1 MPHKPFAPKPSNKL
15 QRQFRDQRPQ
25 PDHER
30 RVTRG
35 PLSSARWLRGLL
47 VRPLALKRRGLQWD
61 IVLVDRRQPRELSA
75 SAVESVREELRMR
88 LLGQDHHADAQSVI
102 HLEQVYDALGRNGWD
117 AVEALSARTL
127 GKSLL
132 HTQILLAEQDSEPLA
147 QMRDRLRAALTAA
160 DSREEGQKQQVSSK
174 AGARPGPAVEVSEAT
189 HEDFEASERS
199 WAGAV
204 PEGEPSAGRG

>member
-1 MPHKPFAPKPSNKL
+1 MPHKPFAPKHSNKRQFQD
-15 QRQFRDQRPQ
+15 QRQHPG
-25 PDHER
+25 HER
-30 RVTRG
+30 RATRG

-61 IVLVDRRQPRELSA
+61 IVLVDRRLPRESPV
-75 SAVESVREELRMR
+75 SAVESVREALRLR
-88 LLGQDHHADAQSVI
+88 LLRQGPHADEQSLI

-132 HTQILLAEQDSEPLA
+132 HMQMMLDEQDSEPLA
-147 QMRDRLRAALTAA
+147 QMRDRLRAALMAA
-160 DSREEGQKQQVSSK
+160 ESREEGHKHQVSK
-174 AGARPGPAVEVSEAT
+174 AGAKPGPAVEVSEAT
-189 HEDFEASERS
+189 HEDFEASERR

-204 PEGEPSAGRG
+204 AEGEPPAARD

>member
-1 MPHKPFAPKPSNKL
+1 MPHKPFAPKHSNK
-15 QRQFRDQRPQ
+15 RQFQDQRPQ
-25 PDHER
+25 PGHER

-61 IVLVDRRQPRELSA
+61 IVLVDRRLPRESSA

-88 LLGQDHHADAQSVI
+88 LLGQDHLADEQSLI
-102 HLEQVYDALGRNGWD
+102 HLEHVYDALGRNGWD

-132 HTQILLAEQDSEPLA
+132 HTQMLLAEQDSEPLA

-160 DSREEGQKQQVSSK
+160 ESREERQKHQVSK

-189 HEDFEASERS
+189 HEDFESSERS
-199 WAGAV
+199 WAGAA
-204 PEGEPSAGRG
+204 PQGAAPAGRD

>member
-1 MPHKPFAPKPSNKL
+1 MPHKPFAPKSSNKH
-15 QRQFRDQRPQ
+15 QRQLRDQRQQ

-47 VRPLALKRRGLQWD
+47 VRPLTLKRRGLQWD
-61 IVLVDRRQPRELSA
+61 IVLVDRRQPCELSV
-75 SAVESVREELRMR
+75 SEVESVREELRMR
-88 LLGQDHHADAQSVI
+88 LLGQDHHADAQSLI
-102 HLEQVYDALGRNGWD
+102 HLEHVYDALGRNGWD
-117 AVEALSARTL
+117 GVEALSARTL
-127 GKSLL
+127 GKALL
-132 HTQILLAEQDSEPLA
+132 HTQMLLVEQDSEPLA
-147 QMRDRLRAALTAA
+147 QMRDRLRVALTVAE
-160 DSREEGQKQQVSSK
+160 SREERQKHQVSK

-204 PEGEPSAGRG
+204 PQGASPAGRD

>member
-1 MPHKPFAPKPSNKL
+1 MPHKPFAPKHSNK
-15 QRQFRDQRPQ
+15 RQFQDQRPQ
-25 PDHER
+25 PGHER

-61 IVLVDRRQPRELSA
+61 IVLVDRRLPRESSV

-88 LLGQDHHADAQSVI
+88 LLGQDHLADEQSLI
-102 HLEQVYDALGRNGWD
+102 HLEHVYDALGRNGWD

-132 HTQILLAEQDSEPLA
+132 HTQMLLAEQDSEPLA

-160 DSREEGQKQQVSSK
+160 ESREERQKHQVSK

-189 HEDFEASERS
+189 HEDFESSERS
-199 WAGAV
+199 WAGAA
-204 PEGEPSAGRG
+204 PQGAAPAGRD

>member
-15 QRQFRDQRPQ
+15 QRQFRDQRPP

-61 IVLVDRRQPRELSA
+61 IVLVDRRLPRELSA

-88 LLGQDHHADAQSVI
+88 LLWQDHHADEQSVI

-160 DSREEGQKQQVSSK
+160 ESREEGQKQQVSSK
-174 AGARPGPAVEVSEAT
+174 AGAKPGPAVEVSEAT